1 MNNVNL
7 PARPADFDYDAALSE
22 LQEKIRRK
30 KKAKN
35 LLAHFTEE
43 ATRLNSIMEDRF
55 KEYEVE
61 KEEAEALQSVTL
73 TLLFYSLL
81 GLKEEKLSKE
91 ESEALAAKA
100 EYENAKAELDHV
112 LARQVELR
120 TEIRSL

>member
-1 MNNVNL
+1 MNNANL

-43 ATRLNSIMEDRF
+43 ADRLNSVMEDRK
-55 KEYEVE
+55 KEYEQE
-61 KEEAEALQSVTL
+61 QEEAEALQSATL

-81 GLKEEKLSKE
+81 GLKEEKLSK
-91 ESEALAAKA
+91 
-100 EYENAKAELDHV
+100 
-112 LARQVELR
+112 
-120 TEIRSL
+120 